1 MIIKNII
8 GDIFDPKNQS
18 DIVIAMNRTLDE
30 PTALAARF
38 TTKLKFNLKNPLP
51 LGSVLSFNFDTERR
65 LHMLICHEIGKGGWE
80 KADKFIRFGMDYLDH
95 NKEPDQKF
103 SVVQIGTGPI
113 GLRDGADL
121 SAIMTAISTS
131 FLPVTLYLREEAMVM
146 TAGAKRAP
154 LSLVAYAAWTPHH
167 GYEEIPVAKYEMA

>member
-1 MIIKNII
+1 
-8 GDIFDPKNQS
+8 
-18 DIVIAMNRTLDE
+18 
-30 PTALAARF
+30 
-38 TTKLKFNLKNPLP
+38 
-51 LGSVLSFNFDTERR
+51 
-65 LHMLICHEIGKGGWE
+65 MLICHRDCSKGAGI
-80 KADKFIRFGMDYLDH
+80 KRINLSRFGMDYLDH

-131 FLPVTLYLREEAMVM
+131 FLPVTLCLREEAMVM

-154 LSLVAYAAWTPHH
+154 LSLVAYAA
-167 GYEEIPVAKYEMA
+167 